1 MEGIGL
7 DSMLGAEEV
16 EKLFGEQA
24 ASETENVDEEKTG
37 EETPANQGN
46 SEQEQTAEVD
56 FSDLLGNNQPES
68 VGSEETTEGNRGAPE
83 SENDQG
89 TPTNNLFSSIA
100 KALRDEGVFPDLSDD
115 TLNGIS
121 DAESLRKM
129 FDDQISKTLDERQQ
143 RLENAMNSGA
153 TSKELNAYQ
162 NALNIMQNL
171 ESRDTQD
178 LLTQEGDEGDDL
190 RKRLIYQDYV
200 NRGFKHEKA
209 VKMLQKILDDGTEI
223 EEAKEAYES
232 CKEFYKSQIDD
243 FQKEM
248 ESRKAETKKQEEK
261 QYASLKKHILDTE
274 SFYGGVKVDKGIRQ
288 KAYDAITKPVYKD
301 DEGNYMTALQKYQRE
316 NPMEFMEN
324 VAMLYS
330 LTDGFKSV
338 DRLAKGKV
346 KEGLKKGFAELESV
360 LQNTRRNSDGTLNL
374 ANTPPDD
381 SEREKWS
388 LAM

>member
-24 ASETENVDEEKTG
+24 TSETENVEEEKTG

-248 ESRKAETKKQEEK
+248 ESRKAETRKQEEK

-301 DEGNYMTALQKYQRE
+301 NEGNYMTALQKYQRE

>member
-24 ASETENVDEEKTG
+24 TSDTENVDEEKTG

-248 ESRKAETKKQEEK
+248 ESRKAETRKQEEK

-301 DEGNYMTALQKYQRE
+301 NEGNYMTALQKYQRE

>member
-24 ASETENVDEEKTG
+24 TSETENVEEEKAG

-301 DEGNYMTALQKYQRE
+301 NEGNYMTALQKYQRE

>member
-24 ASETENVDEEKTG
+24 TSETENVEEEKTG

-301 DEGNYMTALQKYQRE
+301 NEGNYMTALQKYQRE

>member
-24 ASETENVDEEKTG
+24 TSKTENVEEEKTG
-37 EETPANQGN
+37 EETPDNQGN

-301 DEGNYMTALQKYQRE
+301 NEGNYMTALQKYQRE

>member
-24 ASETENVDEEKTG
+24 TSETESVEEEKTG

-301 DEGNYMTALQKYQRE
+301 NEGNYMTALQKYQRE